1 MWKVDNP
8 YYFVLVPNKDF
19 NNIVEKCSKMMKM
32 GCFWRKHYDPYKENT
47 VSSPPR
53 KDRAVKKMTPCDD
66 CSQLH
71 VLIDGMCPGN
81 VWPSGYHGI
90 LLESNK
96 NYTPEIIKIL
106 GMQKIS

>member
-19 NNIVEKCSKMMKM
+19 NNIVEKCSKMMKT

-66 CSQLH
+66 RSQLH

-96 NYTPEIIKIL
+96 NYTPEIIKIV